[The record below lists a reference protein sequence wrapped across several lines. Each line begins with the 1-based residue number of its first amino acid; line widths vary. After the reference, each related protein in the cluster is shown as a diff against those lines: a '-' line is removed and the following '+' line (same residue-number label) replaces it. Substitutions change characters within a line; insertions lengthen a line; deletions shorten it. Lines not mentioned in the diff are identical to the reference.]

1 MSKGDRLSYLGN
13 VNQLFG
19 VLIMPRLKRSSTVL
33 DKAERR
39 AAALKSISSSLDL
52 GNGLTIETFSE
63 LIQDMQDKLEAYN
76 MALSAVDAAHSKVE
90 EVERSLRN
98 LSEHMLLGVA
108 VKYGKNSVE
117 YEMAGGTR
125 KSERKRP
132 VRKAKVATV
141 DLEAV

>member
-1 MSKGDRLSYLGN
+1 
-13 VNQLFG
+13 
-19 VLIMPRLKRSSTVL
+19 MPRLKRSSTVL

>member
-1 MSKGDRLSYLGN
+1 
-13 VNQLFG
+13 
-19 VLIMPRLKRSSTVL
+19 MPRLKRSSTVL

-39 AAALKSISSSLDL
+39 AAGLKSISSSLDL
-52 GNGLTIETFSE
+52 GNGLTIETFNE

-125 KSERKRP
+125 KSDRKRP
-132 VRKAKVATV
+132 VRKAKVVAI
-141 DLEAV
+141 DSEAV

>member
-1 MSKGDRLSYLGN
+1 
-13 VNQLFG
+13 
-19 VLIMPRLKRSSTVL
+19 MPRLKRSSTVL
-33 DKAERR
+33 NKAERR
-39 AAALKSISSSLDL
+39 AAALKSISPSLDL
-52 GNGLTIETFSE
+52 GNGLTLETFDE

-90 EVERSLRN
+90 ELERSLRN

-125 KSERKRP
+125 KSDRKRP
-132 VRKAKVATV
+132 VRKAKVEPDDSKAS
-141 DLEAV
+141 